1 MAHVHLEDG
10 AFTIE
15 WVVIWSLVA
24 AGLIA
29 IALYRMGGYAIP
41 TRKMAVAAMCVAVG
55 FAIFQVEIPVFGGV
69 HINLTP
75 LFGILVG
82 PSLGSLAV
90 LVINIFGAAVGHG
103 GWGMIGA
110 NSIVNIV
117 EVTLGFYAYRLF
129 RNHARAGRF
138 WSAFSATALAL
149 TVSAFV
155 AVTIISISGIQGSTQ
170 GDFRTFQNL
179 IVMLVAN
186 IATGLVEAGITGYIV
201 TFIARTRPDLLDM
214 AEGRWRPESIANQS
228 GASPGV

>member
-15 WVVIWSLVA
+15 WVAIWTLIA
-24 AGLIA
+24 AALIA
-29 IALYRMGGYAIP
+29 IALYRLGGYAIP
-41 TRKMAVAAMCVAVG
+41 TRKLAIAAMCVAVG
-55 FAIFQVEIPVFGGV
+55 FAIFQIEIPVFGGV

-90 LVINIFGAAVGHG
+90 LVINIFGSAIGHG

-117 EVTLGFYAYRLF
+117 EVFLGFIIYRHLRNTWKASRFYA
-129 RNHARAGRF
+129 
-138 WSAFSATALAL
+138 AFSATAIAL

-155 AVTIISISGIQGSTQ
+155 ALVIISISGIQGSAQ
-170 GDFRTFQNL
+170 GEAETFANL
-179 IVMLVAN
+179 LVMAAAN
-186 IATGLVEAGITGYIV
+186 IATGMVEAVATGYIV
-201 TFIARTRPDLLDM
+201 SFIGRIRPDMLET
-214 AEGRWRPESIANQS
+214 AEGSRKPELPDSPAEVN
-228 GASPGV
+228 ASV